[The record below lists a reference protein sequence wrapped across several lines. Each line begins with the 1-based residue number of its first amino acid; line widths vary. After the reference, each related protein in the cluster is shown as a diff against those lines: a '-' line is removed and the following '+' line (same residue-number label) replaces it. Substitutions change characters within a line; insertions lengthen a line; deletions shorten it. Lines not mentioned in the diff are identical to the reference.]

1 MDFAVSVRFVV
12 TVKTPHDACVNVRR
26 MRIRLAVDVGGVA
39 FFGWSRMAMAV
50 AVEWRFAVHL
60 AVVTGRNRSRS
71 RSVVGVRALFVPEDE
86 EIASA
91 RAFYG

>member
-1 MDFAVSVRFVV
+1 MDFAAAVRFVV

-26 MRIRLAVDVGGVA
+26 TRIRSAVDVDGA
-39 FFGWSRMAMAV
+39 ALFGWSRMAMTV

-60 AVVTGRNRSRS
+60 AVVTGRNRS